1 MARPACAVALGAAL
15 AVAFAASCSKP
26 PPPDLD
32 GVLDGARS
40 LPLDKPTEDA
50 LACDKRTNDCAD
62 WFRVR
67 TKGQGRLVASV
78 HLLADPDAPRGRGD
92 DDDEDDEAKAP
103 KHPEFTLELR
113 DKSGE
118 LLQSVASEGRR
129 EAEAATDAEPGSL
142 FAVVSSPGGKQ
153 TVRYRVRAAFEP
165 AAPPPPPPPPPPRE
179 EPPPPPRTETRSG
192 AVLEVER
199 NAGKEAVLIELG
211 AAAGM
216 KPGLRGRL
224 LEGGR
229 EIGAVVVQDVYP
241 DGSRAHVEGALLG
254 PISAQ
259 TRVEIEIPLDPPPPP
274 TTP

>member
-1 MARPACAVALGAAL
+1 MRGALAVVLAAAL
-15 AVAFAASCSKP
+15 AAACSKP
-26 PPPDLD
+26 PPPDPD
-32 GVLDGARS
+32 GALDGARS

-67 TKGQGRLVASV
+67 IKGQGRVVASV
-78 HLLADPDAPRGRGD
+78 HLLAEPDADRGRD
-92 DDDEDDEAKAP
+92 DDDSKAP

-118 LLQSVASEGRR
+118 LLSSVASEGRR
-129 EAEAATDAEPGSL
+129 EAEAATDAEAGSL
-142 FAVVSSPGGKQ
+142 FAVVSSPGGRQ
-153 TVRYRVRAAFEP
+153 TLRYRVRAAFEP
-165 AAPPPPPPPPPPRE
+165 AAPPPPPPPPPARE
-179 EPPPPPRTETRSG
+179 EPPPPPRIETRSG

-199 NAGKEAVLIELG
+199 NAGEEAVLIELG

-224 LEGGR
+224 LDGSR

-241 DGSRAHVEGALLG
+241 DGSRARVEGALLG
-254 PISAQ
+254 RISAQ
-259 TRVEIEIPLDPPPPP
+259 TRVEIEIPLDPPSAP
-274 TTP
+274 

>member
-1 MARPACAVALGAAL
+1 MARSALLLALVAAL
-15 AVAFAASCSKP
+15 AAGCSKP
-26 PPPDLD
+26 PPPDPD
-32 GVLDGARS
+32 GALEGARS

-67 TKGQGRLVASV
+67 TKGQGRVVASV
-78 HLLADPDAPRGRGD
+78 HLLADPDVREE
-92 DDDEDDEAKAP
+92 DEEKKRP
-103 KHPEFTLELR
+103 PLPEFTLELR
-113 DKSGE
+113 DTSGE

-129 EAEAATDAEPGSL
+129 EAEAATDAEAGSL

-165 AAPPPPPPPPPPRE
+165 AAPPPAPPPPPPRE
-179 EPPPPPRTETRSG
+179 EPPPPPRIETRSG

-199 NAGKEAVLIELG
+199 SAGEEAVLIELG

-224 LEGGR
+224 LDGGR

-241 DGSRAHVEGALLG
+241 DGSRARVEGALLG
-254 PISAQ
+254 QISAQ
-259 TRVEIEIPLDPPPPP
+259 TRVEIEIPLDPSPAP
-274 TTP
+274 